1 MQIIIDREEGACV
14 VGEHPTLPPCPAGPS
29 SPLLAIVGV
38 VIAVRVWRGDRVKL
52 LAGTV
57 AFVAFGILLT
67 LLGQADLRD
76 WIVAGVVYVVI
87 LAVGVWRRRKK
98 E

>member
-1 MQIIIDREEGACV
+1 
-14 VGEHPTLPPCPAGPS
+14 
-29 SPLLAIVGV
+29 
-38 VIAVRVWRGDRVKL
+38 VKL

-76 WIVAGVVYVVI
+76 WILAGAVYVVI
-87 LAVGVWRRRKK
+87 LAVGAWRRRRK